1 MMTMKLEAI
10 FEKAVDRRIEGVIK
24 ADDEAGLLHEL
35 EEYVITDEVEK
46 HLGTFLGAYRQADN
60 DNGVWISGFFGSGKS
75 HLLKM
80 LALLLENRE
89 IDGKTALD
97 LFREKVKG
105 DEFLKAELERAA
117 SIPSKS
123 ILFNID
129 QKADIITK
137 TQVDALLAVFQKVF
151 DESCGY
157 YGKQGY
163 VAQFER
169 HLDENGH
176 YDAFKSAYEAIAGK
190 PWERGREQHLLEG
203 RSIAEAYAQAAGGSI
218 EDAAGILKRYRE
230 NYKVSIEDFAE
241 QINRYVERQGKEFRL
256 NFFVDEV
263 GQYIADNTKLM
274 TNLQTVAESLSTKC
288 RGKAW
293 IIVTA
298 QQQMSEIVGDMT
310 KQQALDFSK
319 IQARFATRMPLTS
332 ANVAE
337 VIQKRLL
344 KKKSDAEEP
353 VGKLFDAYQNDMRT
367 LFSFSE
373 NSVQL
378 KGYRDRE
385 HFIAS
390 YPFHPYQYELF
401 QLAIKELSDHN
412 AFEGRHASVG
422 ERSMLGVFQQVAKN
436 IKDLEL
442 GALAPFDL
450 MYEGIRSALKASV
463 QTSIQ
468 LADKNLDHELAK
480 RVLKALFLVKYVKQ
494 FKPTLENICVL
505 VRTRFDGDA
514 AKLSREIEEALQIL
528 EQQTYIQRN
537 GTLYEFLTDEEKDV
551 EDEIKNTE
559 VDTSEITQALEHFL
573 FGIGL
578 RTSKIRHDTTGA
590 DYPFSRKVDDHLTGR
605 AYELEINV
613 VTPYHPE
620 SGSTERFRMQ
630 TLSSNELCVV
640 LPEDPRFIQDLGLL
654 KKTEKYV
661 RQASSQPH
669 QPVLQRIIG
678 DKREQIGQRERALEL
693 QAKRLLSEARLFV
706 RGQELEIGGEDAQTR
721 IFRAFNTLVD
731 KIYTNLGQLKG
742 VTYTEGHISEFL
754 AKKDDGL
761 FSADGAGMPEAEQ
774 NVLNHIRQTSD
785 NALRSTVRSVLEV
798 FEKAPYGWPRA
809 AILAQLAALYA
820 RGRIDA
826 KKDSQ
831 SLNASDFGKALRNTH
846 DYPNIV
852 LKPQVEFTQGQIA
865 TVRSFYKDFFG
876 TFPKA
881 SEGKALAEETLAD
894 LKKEADQLRTL
905 AHSLDRY
912 PFAAKL
918 DPAVQQI
925 AQMSQLG
932 VNDLYSKLPERKDA
946 LLDAKDDVIDPIR
959 SFLDGNQRAI
969 FDEAHDFL
977 QRQQT
982 NLGYVPGASSDGI
995 REILEDPE
1003 CFKGDKMRRLQSETN
1018 VLNGKID
1025 AALEEARGHSL
1036 ETLAQ
1041 LKAFLEEEDGFEAAR
1056 EEAGRVF
1063 GEVEAN
1069 IRSTDS
1075 IPLTERT
1082 VEEFKRTAYPDLLA
1096 RAERPSAPATPGVN
1110 DRGRAAYAHEGADTT
1125 SVPARPKPAPLV
1137 PLASLKPAGAK
1148 PVLTTEIDVER
1159 YLEGLRERLLEEIRA
1174 GKRISL

>member
-1 MMTMKLEAI
+1 MTMKLEAI
-10 FEKAVDRRIEGVIK
+10 FEKPVDRRIEGVIK

-46 HLGTFLGAYRQADN
+46 HLGTFLEAYRNAHN

-80 LALLLENRE
+80 LALLLENRKV
-89 IDGKTALD
+89 DGKSALD
-97 LFREKVKG
+97 LFRDKVKG
-105 DEFLKAELERAA
+105 DQFLKAELERAA

-129 QKADIITK
+129 QKADVITK

-169 HLDENGH
+169 HLDEN
-176 YDAFKSAYEAIAGK
+176 DQFEAFKSAFESIAGK
-190 PWERGREQHLLEG
+190 PWERGREQHLLE
-203 RSIAEAYAQAAGGSI
+203 SKAIAAAYAKASDGSVD
-218 EDAAGILKRYRE
+218 DAADILKRYRE
-230 NYKVSIEDFAE
+230 TYKVSIEDFAE
-241 QINRYVERQGKEFRL
+241 QINRYVERQGKDFRL

-310 KQQALDFSK
+310 KQQAMDFSK

-344 KKKSDAEEP
+344 KKKAEAEEP

-367 LFSFSE
+367 LFSFSD

-422 ERSMLGVFQQVAKN
+422 ERSMLGVFQQVAKT
-436 IKDLEL
+436 IKDLDL
-442 GALAPFDL
+442 GAVAPFDL

-463 QTSIQ
+463 QTSVQ
-468 LADKNLDHELAK
+468 LAEKNLDHALAT

-514 AKLSREIEEALQIL
+514 AKLSREVQEALQLL

-559 VDTSEITQALEHFL
+559 IDSSEITQALEHFL

-590 DYPFSRKVDDHLTGR
+590 DYPFSRKVDDQLAGR
-605 AYELEINV
+605 AYELGINI

-620 SGSTERFRMQ
+620 SGSVERFRMQ
-630 TLSSNELCVV
+630 TLTSSELCVV
-640 LPEDPRFIQDLGLL
+640 LPENPRFIQDLSQL

-669 QPVLQRIIG
+669 QPILQRIIG
-678 DKREQIGQRERALEL
+678 DKREQIGQRERQLEL
-693 QAKRLLSEARLFV
+693 HAKRLLSEARLFA

-721 IFRAFNTLVD
+721 IFRAFNVLVD
-731 KIYTNLGQLKG
+731 KVYTNLGQLKG
-742 VTYTEGHISEFL
+742 IAYTEGHISEFL

-761 FSADGAGMPEAEQ
+761 FGSDGAGMPEAEQ
-774 NVLNHIRQTSD
+774 NVLNHIRMKKNQ
-785 NALRSTVRSVLEV
+785 AIRSTVKSVIEE

-820 RGRIDA
+820 RGRVDA
-826 KKDSQ
+826 KRDSQ

-852 LKPQVEFTQGQIA
+852 LEPQVEFTQGQIA
-865 TVRSFYKDFFG
+865 ALRDFYRDFFD
-876 TFPKA
+876 TLPKA

-894 LKKEADQLRTL
+894 LKREADELRTL
-905 AHSLDRY
+905 AHSAARY
-912 PFAAKL
+912 PFAVKL
-918 DPAVQQI
+918 EPAVKQI
-925 AQMSQLG
+925 AQAAQLG
-932 VNDLYSKLPERKDA
+932 VNDLYGKLAVTKEP
-946 LLDAKDDVIDPIR
+946 LLDAKEDVINPIR
-959 SFLDGNQRAI
+959 SFLKGNQRAI
-969 FDEAHDFL
+969 FDEGHDFL

-982 NLGYVPGASSDGI
+982 NLGYVPGASADTI
-995 REILEDPE
+995 REILEDPD
-1003 CFKGDKMRRLQSETN
+1003 CFKGGRMQRLRSEIDT
-1018 VLNGKID
+1018 LAAKIITALED
-1025 AALEEARGHSL
+1025 ARAAALD
-1036 ETLAQ
+1036 TLAQ
-1041 LKAFLEEEDGFEAAR
+1041 LKAFLEEKSGYERVR
-1056 EEAGRVF
+1056 EEAERAF
-1063 GEVEAN
+1063 SNVEAR
-1069 IRSTDS
+1069 IRATDS
-1075 IPLTERT
+1075 IPLTGHT
-1082 VEEFKRTAYPDLLA
+1082 VEDFKQAVYPDLLT
-1096 RAERPSAPATPGVN
+1096 RAEAPAAAPGVTAK
-1110 DRGRAAYAHEGADTT
+1110 DEPAYEHEGDATT
-1125 SVPARPKPAPLV
+1125 TAPAPKAAPAIV
-1137 PLASLKPAGAK
+1137 SLASLKLTNVK
-1148 PVLTTEIDVER
+1148 PVLTTETDAESYIEQ
-1159 YLEGLRERLLEEIRA
+1159 LRERLLEEIRS

>member
-1 MMTMKLEAI
+1 MTLKLEAI
-10 FEKAVDRRIEGVIK
+10 FEKPVDRRIEGVIK
-24 ADDEAGLLHEL
+24 ADDDASLLHEL

-46 HLGTFLGAYRQADN
+46 HLGTFLEAYRNARN

-89 IDGKTALD
+89 VDGRKALD

-117 SIPSKS
+117 AIPSQS

-129 QKADIITK
+129 QKADVISKKQI
-137 TQVDALLAVFQKVF
+137 DALLAVFQKVF
-151 DESCGY
+151 DEACGY

-176 YDAFKSAYEAIAGK
+176 FEAFKSAYASIAGK
-190 PWERGREQHLLEG
+190 PWERGREQHVLESS
-203 RSIAEAYAQAAGGSI
+203 SIAAAYAQVSGASVESAS
-218 EDAAGILKRYRE
+218 DVLKKYRDS
-230 NYKVSIEDFAE
+230 YSVSIEDFAE
-241 QINRYVERQGKEFRL
+241 QINRYVEGREKGFRL

-298 QQQMSEIVGDMT
+298 QQQMDEIVGDMT

-319 IQARFATRMPLTS
+319 IQARFSTRMPLTS

-344 KKKSDAEEP
+344 KKKPEVEEA
-353 VGKLFDAYQNDMRT
+353 VGALFDTYKNDMRT
-367 LFSFSE
+367 LFSFSD

-385 HFIAS
+385 HFVAS

-422 ERSMLGVFQQVAKN
+422 ERSMLGVFQQVAKS
-436 IKDLEL
+436 IKDLDL
-442 GALAPFDL
+442 GAVAPFDL
-450 MYEGIRSALKASV
+450 MYEGIRSALKANV

-468 LADKNLDHELAK
+468 LAQKNLGHELAV

-514 AKLSREIEEALQIL
+514 AQLSREVEEALQIL

-559 VDTSEITQALEHFL
+559 VDTSEIMQALEHFL
-573 FGIGL
+573 FGTGL
-578 RTSKIRHDTTGA
+578 RTSKIRHDGTGA
-590 DYPFSRKVDDHLTGR
+590 DYPFARKIDDNLTGR
-605 AYELEINV
+605 AYELEINII
-613 VTPYHPE
+613 TPYHPH
-620 SGSTERFRMQ
+620 SGSIDRFRMQ
-630 TLSSNELCVV
+630 TLNSNELCVV
-640 LPEDPRFIQDLGLL
+640 LPEDSRFLQDMNLF
-654 KKTEKYV
+654 KRTKKYV
-661 RQASSQPH
+661 SQASSQPH
-669 QPVLQRIIG
+669 QPILQRIIIE
-678 DKREQIGQRERALEL
+678 KRDQIGQRERALEL
-693 QAKRLLSEARLFV
+693 HARRLLTEARLFV

-721 IFRAFNTLVD
+721 IFRAFSLLID
-731 KIYTNLGQLKG
+731 KIYSNLVQLKG
-742 VTYTEGHISEFL
+742 VAYTEAHISEML
-754 AKKDDGL
+754 AKKDDSL
-761 FSADGAGMPEAEQ
+761 FGADGAAMPEAEQ
-774 NVLNHIRQTSD
+774 NVLNHIRMKKNQ
-785 NALRSTVRSVLEV
+785 ALRSTVKSVIEE

-820 RGRIDA
+820 RGRLDA
-826 KKDSQ
+826 KKDSR
-831 SLNASDFGKALRNTH
+831 SLDAADFGKALRNTH
-846 DYPNIV
+846 EFPNIV
-852 LKPQVEFTQGQIA
+852 LEPQVEFTQGQISA
-865 TVRSFYKDFFG
+865 LREFYRDFFG
-876 TFPKA
+876 TLPKA
-881 SEGKALAEETLAD
+881 SDGKALAEETLSD
-894 LKKEADQLRTL
+894 LKREAAELRTL
-905 AHSLDRY
+905 ANSAARF
-912 PFAAKL
+912 PFAAQL
-918 DPAVQQI
+918 EPVARQI
-925 AQMSQLG
+925 AEMSQLG
-932 VNDLYSKLPERKDA
+932 VNDLYNKLSAKKDA
-946 LLDAKDDVIDPIR
+946 LLDAKEGAIDPIR
-959 SFLDGNQRAI
+959 SFLNGNQRAI
-969 FDEAHDFL
+969 FDEGHDFL

-982 NLGYVPGASSDGI
+982 NLGYVPGASADVI

-1003 CFKGDKMRRLQSETN
+1003 CFKGDRMRRLRAD
-1018 VLNGKID
+1018 ID
-1025 AALEEARGHSL
+1025 ALGSKIEAALDEARARAL
-1036 ETLAQ
+1036 DNLAQ
-1041 LKAFLEEEDGFEAAR
+1041 LKAFLEQEDGYASAR
-1056 EEAGRVF
+1056 EQAERAF
-1063 GEVEAN
+1063 ADVEAR
-1069 IRSTDS
+1069 IKTTDS

-1082 VEEFKRTAYPDLLA
+1082 VEEFKRTVYRDLLGQ
-1096 RAERPSAPATPGVN
+1096 AERPVVQPAPGVTEKGLVGYE
-1110 DRGRAAYAHEGADTT
+1110 DEKPRAAAL
-1125 SVPARPKPAPLV
+1125 PAAKPAAVV
-1137 PLASLKPAGAK
+1137 PLASLRPAGVK
-1148 PVLTTEIDVER
+1148 PVLTTEQDVEG
-1159 YLEGLRERLLEEIRA
+1159 YLEALQEQLLAAIRS
-1174 GKRISL
+1174 GKRITL